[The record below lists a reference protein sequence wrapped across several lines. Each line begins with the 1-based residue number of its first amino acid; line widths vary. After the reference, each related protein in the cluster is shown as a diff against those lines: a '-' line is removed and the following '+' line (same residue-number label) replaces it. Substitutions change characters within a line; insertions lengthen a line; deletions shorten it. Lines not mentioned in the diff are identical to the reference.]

1 VSFRGSNFFGALRL
15 GRAVPSVVSPPNLRK
30 EKSFIPSR
38 SANDEKKDVLP
49 PVHEVSMKHLLVGSI
64 CALWCI
70 QAIRAS
76 EADTLAVPKTPEPT
90 PAVTVPWDDLDE
102 RATTLA
108 KQLMVK
114 PTVQAKGPAEVF
126 ACTPE
131 QYYWLLD
138 NPDRA
143 VYAWRRL
150 GAKCVTIQRRGPGKF
165 GYVDETGS
173 DVTWETIH
181 QARGVRIWFAEGKVK
196 PSAVLPLV
204 SVKVLVILR
213 YSEGKTP
220 EGLVVVKHQTEMVIH
235 TDSKAAAAVTKMM
248 GNSAPKLAEQGLGQM
263 QLFFSALSSFLDR
276 HPELVEAIFREPKA
290 ESPANTK
297 KP

>member
-1 VSFRGSNFFGALRL
+1 LAPL
-15 GRAVPSVVSPPNLRK
+15 
-30 EKSFIPSR
+30 
-38 SANDEKKDVLP
+38 
-49 PVHEVSMKHLLVGSI
+49 HEVSMKRLLVGWV

-70 QAIRAS
+70 QAISAS
-76 EADTLAVPKTPEPT
+76 EADGLLLPKTPEPA
-90 PAVTVPWDDLDE
+90 PVVTIPWDDLNE

-108 KQLMVK
+108 KQIMVK

-150 GAKCVTIQRRGPGKF
+150 GAKCVTIQRRDPGKF
-165 GYVDETGS
+165 RYVDEAGS

-181 QARGVRIWFAEGKVK
+181 QAPGLRIWYAEGKVK
-196 PSAVLPLV
+196 PTAVLPLV
-204 SVKVLVILR
+204 PLKAIVILR

-220 EGLVVVKHQTEMVIH
+220 EGLIVVKHQTEMVVH
-235 TDSKAAAAVTKMM
+235 TDSKAAAAVTKIM
-248 GNSAPKLAEQGLGQM
+248 GSSAPKLAEQGLGQM
-263 QLFFSALSSFLDR
+263 QMFFSALSSFLDR
-276 HPELVEAIFREPKA
+276 HPELVETIFREPKTA
-290 ESPANTK
+290 APASTK
-297 KP
+297 MP